1 MRIIRSTAA
10 AALVVATSL
19 VGAGAWAQGNTGT
32 TSGSTTTQQTQK
44 DQTSHG
50 QAGATQKGTQTGT
63 QKGVTEQQGQKKLS
77 SADHQFFR
85 NAYSDATAE
94 AAIGEMAA
102 RKGTSPQIQQLGQ
115 KLAAD
120 SSRQLSDLKSVAQK
134 NGITLPTGMEKSDQ
148 REVSRLSNLQGTAF
162 DHAFLSHVRSR
173 EQRVLGEMQREA
185 KAGKNADLKSYA
197 NGEVAVVRGH
207 VDEARNIGV
216 TAPQPPATKQQ
227 RQQENEGQTQKPGQP
242 KSNQNQSGWPQR

>member
-19 VGAGAWAQGNTGT
+19 VGAGAWAHGNTGT

-44 DQTSHG
+44 GQTSQQG
-50 QAGATQKGTQTGT
+50 QAGATHKGT
-63 QKGVTEQQGQKKLS
+63 QKGVTEQQGNKKLS
-77 SADHQFFR
+77 TADHQFFR
-85 NAYSDATAE
+85 DAYSDATAE
-94 AAIGEMAA
+94 TAIGEMAA
-102 RKGTSPQIQQLGQ
+102 RKGTSAQIQQLGQ

-120 SSRQLSDLKSVAQK
+120 STRQLSDLKGVAQK
-134 NGITLPTGMEKSDQ
+134 NGITLPTGMEKSYQD
-148 REVSRLSNLQGTAF
+148 EVARLSKLEGAAF
-162 DHAFLSHVRSR
+162 DHAFLSHVRAR

-197 NGEVAVVRGH
+197 NGEVAVVRSH

-227 RQQENEGQTQKPGQP
+227 LQQEKKGQQQQQGQP
-242 KSNQNQSGWPQR
+242 KSNQNQGGWPQR